1 VMDSVCRNSPEG
13 RDLRSMRILFVVN
26 GFAAGGGELK
36 LLELI
41 SELKRRYGNR
51 YRAVVAAVGQSGPLR
66 EAFEGIADRTVVLP
80 KNHPYDLSQVAGLA
94 RLIREER
101 IDLVQ
106 TTLFYADVIGT
117 LAARLAGVKRIVSW
131 EAFTQPYG
139 AKQMAAYRIA
149 AKGYTVSVSVSE
161 AIRDQVRRERHVP
174 AYKTQTI
181 RYGVDKTKFHPVSGE
196 SCRKELGLSRGK
208 FVFGTVARLTEQK
221 GHRYLLEALPKIIRE
236 CPNAVFVFAG
246 DGPLRAS
253 LESQAVALGVEQYVR
268 FLGFRKDVVR
278 IMAAFDAFVLPSLFE
293 GLPNAVL
300 EAMVCGKP
308 VIATSVDGTPEAVV
322 HGKTGWLVPPRDPA
336 ALADAVLRFC
346 RDRGL
351 MKALG
356 RNGRR
361 RAVQVFGIDRQVSEF
376 DELYRKFINLQ

>member
-181 RYGVDKTKFHPVSGE
+181 RYGVDKIPSGFRRIVPE
-196 SCRKELGLSRGK
+196 RAG
-208 FVFGTVARLTEQK
+208 
-221 GHRYLLEALPKIIRE
+221 P
-236 CPNAVFVFAG
+236 FAG
-246 DGPLRAS
+246 EIRIRNRRAPDRAERTPLPARS
-253 LESQAVALGVEQYVR
+253 VAENNPGMPQR
-268 FLGFRKDVVR
+268 GFRVR
-278 IMAAFDAFVLPSLFE
+278 GRRSAE
-293 GLPNAVL
+293 GLPRV
-300 EAMVCGKP
+300 
-308 VIATSVDGTPEAVV
+308 SSRS
-322 HGKTGWLVPPRDPA
+322 TGR
-336 ALADAVLRFC
+336 
-346 RDRGL
+346 
-351 MKALG
+351 
-356 RNGRR
+356 
-361 RAVQVFGIDRQVSEF
+361 
-376 DELYRKFINLQ
+376 